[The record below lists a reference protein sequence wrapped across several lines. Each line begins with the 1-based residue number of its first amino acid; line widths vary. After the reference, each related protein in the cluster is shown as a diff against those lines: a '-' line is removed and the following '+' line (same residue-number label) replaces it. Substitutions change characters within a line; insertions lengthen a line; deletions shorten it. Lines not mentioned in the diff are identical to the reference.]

1 MEMKELDWRAIE
13 QAVFEI
19 QRGWGLFLEQNT
31 ADELKAMEH
40 QIYIMWSRM
49 KRVVEM
55 KELIEHEM
63 KNFIEVWEEE

>member
-13 QAVFEI
+13 QAIFEI
-19 QRGWGLFLEQNT
+19 KSGWGLFLEHNC
-31 ADELKAMEH
+31 ADELKVMEN
-40 QIYIMWSRM
+40 QIYRLWSRM